1 MAILV
6 KMPVETYQNFLGR
19 FPLLS
24 RGYAILRNSII
35 EPTPTGDDSIV
46 EMLCEMDDVKLIL
59 ERAKRFYPLAAP
71 YIEKALTSVNRGE
84 YRKPQTGDTWQ
95 LCSDCSHWPMEDY
108 VSTQDAPDNATICNE
123 CIVKSQLGES

>member
-1 MAILV
+1 MAVLV
-6 KMPVETYQNFLGR
+6 KMPLDTYRNFLGR

-35 EPTPTGDDSIV
+35 EPTNTGDSSIV
-46 EMLCEMDDVKLIL
+46 EMLCEIDDARLIL
-59 ERAKRFYPLAAP
+59 ERANRFYSLAAP

-84 YRKPQTGDTWQ
+84 YRKPKTGDTWH
-95 LCSDCSHWPMEDY
+95 LCSDCSHWPMQDY